1 MLGRWNVAMNDPI
14 TDCEAFAKTNHGV
27 IPRTVALAMGVDDA
41 ALHRL
46 LKKDRW
52 RRIFARAYA
61 VAGAPETW
69 QMQLAAVA
77 AGLNAPFAFSHRTA
91 GALHGLDG
99 VDEGA
104 VEFVAT
110 TTPRLQGVR
119 AHRVKHLPTVHH
131 QDGFPVTTP
140 QRTILDLFSVVSPGT
155 AERALEDA
163 LRKRLTSID
172 RLWSEYT
179 TQCRRGRNGCSSFR
193 DAMLRHDDRDG
204 TLQSRMEAKLRG
216 ILKSLPG
223 PAAIPQH
230 PVGSYRLDF
239 AYRDIKLG
247 IEAQSIRW
255 HLGRAKFAYDMK
267 RDRAL
272 KRQGWTLAYFTWDDL
287 LRPKLVA
294 DEVAALRA
302 SLSPVLL

>member
-1 MLGRWNVAMNDPI
+1 MHDPI
-14 TDCEAFAKTNHGV
+14 AECEAFARTNHAV
-27 IPRTVALAMGVDDA
+27 IPRAVARTKGVDDA

-46 LKKDRW
+46 LKKGRW
-52 RRIFARAYA
+52 RRVYSRAYA

-77 AGLNAPFAFSHRTA
+77 ASLDAPFAFSHRTA

-99 VDEGA
+99 IDEGA
-104 VEFVAT
+104 VELVAT

-119 AHRVKHLPTVHH
+119 AHRVKHLPSVHH
-131 QDGFPVTTP
+131 QDGLPVTTP
-140 QRTILDLFSVVSPGT
+140 QRTVLDLFSVVNPGT

-163 LRKRLTSID
+163 LRKRLTSMN
-172 RLWSEYT
+172 RLWDEYT
-179 TQCRRGRNGCSSFR
+179 AQCRRGRNGCSSFR

-204 TLQSRMEAKLRG
+204 TLQSRMETKLRG

-230 PVGSYRLDF
+230 RVGSYRLDF
-239 AYRDIKLG
+239 AYPDIGLG

-255 HLGRAKFAYDMK
+255 HLGRARFAYDMK
-267 RDRAL
+267 RDRDL
-272 KRQGWTLAYFTWDDL
+272 KRQGWTLAYFTWDDI
-287 LRPKLVA
+287 LRPDLVA
-294 DEVAALRA
+294 EEVSALRA
-302 SLSPVLL
+302 SLSPLLF